1 MNKQDSN
8 NTNDHDPILGSQEW
22 PIDLTNDDDLFSDD
36 SSFIICTDD
45 VLFTDDVSWFSVD
58 ADDSDDEDSDD
69 DTDTKESDAIHS
81 FGDDDSDTDSDT
93 DSDDEDVKF
102 LGTVNSLVTKPS
114 YIASTHWGCA
124 ILLLEVSYILKL

>member
-69 DTDTKESDAIHS
+69 DTDTKDSDAIHS
-81 FGDDDSDTDSDT
+81 FGDDDKMPRLHRKNEKWQPPKAIGLIKNVSRS
-93 DSDDEDVKF
+93 SK
-102 LGTVNSLVTKPS
+102 N
-114 YIASTHWGCA
+114 YASRN
-124 ILLLEVSYILKL
+124 